1 MLKNE
6 ELMIE
11 AKNFFDYYKK
21 EIGESLRKGNK
32 VIFLDFTKL
41 TEFSN
46 TLSEKI
52 ISNPEETIE
61 ILKSAI
67 EESGLVNNIGIL
79 VSNVP
84 DNISVSLNNLRLN
97 HLTNLI
103 KFKGRIIRRG
113 KIIPR
118 IYSLKFECPSCGTI
132 RSVLQ
137 AGKKLR
143 QPSRCACGR
152 IGNFKTLS
160 KELRETVKAFI
171 QDVESGDGMEIT
183 FSEDFLKEDLAS
195 SLNEGNIVSIIG
207 IVEERP
213 SKKSELELE
222 YTIKPMGLELI
233 EEEPDKTD
241 NISRF
246 IDILQTRGNSGAY
259 EFEQIVGLLFRK
271 KGYGVKVTRSSGDYG
286 IDVVAEKAEE
296 KIAIQCK
303 LNDSEIKTSNSV
315 IQRALG
321 ALTSPY
327 NATKLIVISTSNEY
341 TEQAKEQSKKAK
353 VPVELW
359 NRDKLIAEYN
369 AHVNDLEEAWDILNK
384 ETGPFPVYLD
394 KSFNIDNTTETLS
407 STIRLQIFVVRDIII
422 QLESRLGKMIP
433 IEEIEKELEGNLTKE
448 EIKEAITKLDLS
460 GVIFKSKE
468 GYVSRT

>member
-1 MLKNE
+1 MDKQ
-6 ELMIE
+6 ELIIE
-11 AKNFFDYYKK
+11 AKKFFDSHKK
-21 EIGESLRKGNK
+21 DLGESIRRGNN

-46 TLSEKI
+46 TLSEEI
-52 ISNPEETIE
+52 ISNPEET
-61 ILKSAI
+61 LKLMELAV
-67 EESGLVNNIGIL
+67 EETGLVNNIRIL

-118 IYSLKFECPSCGTI
+118 ISSLKFECPSCGTI
-132 RSVLQ
+132 ISVLQ
-137 AGKKLR
+137 AGNKLR
-143 QPSRCACGR
+143 HPSRCQCGR
-152 IGNFKTLS
+152 SGSFKNHS
-160 KELRETVKAFI
+160 KELTETVKTFI
-171 QDVESGDGMEIT
+171 QDVESGEGMEIT
-183 FSEDFLKEDLAS
+183 FSEAFLKEDLAY

-207 IVEERP
+207 IVEEKP
-213 SKKSELELE
+213 SKKSELEME
-222 YTIKPMGLELI
+222 YTIKPIGLELI
-233 EEEPDKTD
+233 EEELDKTD

-271 KGYGVKVTRSSGDYG
+271 KGYKVKVTRRAGDYG

-341 TEQAKEQSKKAK
+341 TIQAEEQAKNAQ

-369 AHVNDLEEAWDILNK
+369 AHVNDLEEAWDILNNEK
-384 ETGPFPVYLD
+384 ISIQDEPQTFDVD
-394 KSFNIDNTTETLS
+394 KISGMTTS
-407 STIRLQIFVVRDIII
+407 KRNKVFVVRDIITE
-422 QLESRLGKMIP
+422 LENRLGKLIP
-433 IEEIEKELEGNLTKE
+433 IEEIEKELEEKLSKE
-448 EIKEAITKLDLS
+448 EIEDAIVELIKNGIIYES
-460 GVIFKSKE
+460 QE
-468 GYVSRT
+468 GYVKKI